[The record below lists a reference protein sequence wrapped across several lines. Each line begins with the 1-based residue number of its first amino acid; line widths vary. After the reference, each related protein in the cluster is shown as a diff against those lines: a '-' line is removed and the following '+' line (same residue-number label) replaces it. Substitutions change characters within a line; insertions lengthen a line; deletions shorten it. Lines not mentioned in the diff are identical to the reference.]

1 MSNGRPPSTDI
12 GTVLLHWLIVA
23 LLLVLIA
30 TGLRIASA
38 AAGLDWLRWL
48 DPILPVGHLWYR
60 HLVAAAALMAA
71 VAAYAV
77 YVVRARLTQRVRL
90 DWARV
95 ALLLHRGRA
104 RWAAANAII
113 AWSLLA
119 ALCTEIVTGIA
130 LFLGEG
136 GFWLSLHL
144 HATWSLMA
152 LAVVHVL
159 GHLKYGGLRQL
170 LRIVRPA
177 PLVMAP
183 PPPDLAELLAE
194 QLELREREAR
204 QAAAKPGS
212 ALGADVATVAEPRP
226 ESPTPRTRPL
236 ARAVAAGAVVLALSI
251 AAEQLTRTSL
261 KVVAIER
268 EAAPRLDGDLSD
280 PVWSN
285 APSATVLTQ
294 HGASFGGTGESLVEV
309 KAVHDGEHA
318 YFAFVWTDP
327 TRSLRHLPLVK
338 RPDGWHIAQT
348 RHDMAD
354 ETDLHEDKLA
364 VLFAR
369 STLHLIGAA
378 IHLARRPIPG
388 WPGSLSGRGLHYTP
402 DGSVADV
409 WQWRASHSG
418 PDGTI
423 DNCHFGGP
431 AEPTRAQAEGRERYA
446 GGFARDPGP
455 GLHRGN
461 FDPEPP
467 GGYISPIR
475 PRRLPADPAAMTAA
489 LGRIQ
494 NDSEQ
499 SDSEGARWWMT
510 DEESV
515 PYSQKADDAIGAGT
529 VIPGVIINSGQ
540 HQDAASPRGVARWAA
555 GRWVLELARRLDTGS
570 AWDQPITN
578 GLLMWVAAFDHSETR
593 HTWHVRPIRLE
604 ME

>member
-38 AAGLDWLRWL
+38 EAGLDWLGLL
-48 DPILPVGHLWYR
+48 DPVLPTENLWFR
-60 HLVAAAALMAA
+60 HLIGGAGLIA
-71 VAAYAV
+71 VVVSYAV
-77 YVVRARLTQRVRL
+77 YIMRARLVRRVRL

-95 ALLLHRGRA
+95 ALLLHGGRP

-119 ALCTEIVTGIA
+119 ALGTEIATGVA
-130 LFLGEG
+130 LLLGAG
-136 GFWLSLHL
+136 GLWLSLHL
-144 HATWSLMA
+144 HATWILMM
-152 LAVVHVL
+152 LAVAHVL
-159 GHLKYGGLRQL
+159 VNWKYGGMPQL
-170 LRIVRPA
+170 LRIIRPA
-177 PLVMAP
+177 PLIMAP

-194 QLELREREAR
+194 QLELREREVRHAE
-204 QAAAKPGS
+204 AEP
-212 ALGADVATVAEPRP
+212 LGAVDVDVATATALPQRERPPRA
-226 ESPTPRTRPL
+226 RPL
-236 ARAVAAGAVVLALSI
+236 ARAVAVAAIVLVLAVSV
-251 AAEQLTRTSL
+251 EQLTRASL
-261 KVVAIER
+261 KIRAIEG

-280 PVWSN
+280 PVWSQ
-285 APSATVLTQ
+285 APAARVLTQ
-294 HGASFGGTGESLVEV
+294 HGASFGGAGESSVEI
-309 KAVHDGEHA
+309 KAVHDGELV

-327 TRSLRHLPLVK
+327 TRSLKHLPLVK
-338 RPDGWHIAQT
+338 SPDGWHVAQT
-348 RHDMAD
+348 RHDVAD
-354 ETDLHEDKLA
+354 ENDLHEDKLA
-364 VLFAR
+364 VLLAG

-378 IHLARRPIPG
+378 IHLAGTPLPDR
-388 WPGSLSGRGLHYTP
+388 PGSLTGRGLHYTP
-402 DGSVADV
+402 DGSIADV

-418 PDGTI
+418 HAGYI

-455 GLHRGN
+455 PAYRDN

-467 GGYISPIR
+467 GGYQAAVR
-475 PRRLPADPAAMTAA
+475 PRRLPANPAAMMAA
-489 LGRIQ
+489 LGRIR
-494 NDSEQ
+494 DDAEQ

-510 DEESV
+510 AEESV
-515 PYSQKADDAIGAGT
+515 PYSQSADDSIENGT
-529 VIPGVIINSGQ
+529 VVPGVIMTAGV
-540 HQDAASPRGVARWAA
+540 HQDAASVRGVARWAA

-570 AWDQPITN
+570 KWDLPITS